1 MNCHLCCNIERNVT
15 SGAGVVENMVNKV
28 FFYKPKVNLS
38 PVHIEG
44 PFLSMVIY
52 MSASYVKYFEKPF
65 MCARQ
70 ERALKMC
77 SDATHFFFTEP
88 LFEVFQ
94 PGSTLISSFHLTL
107 A

>member
-1 MNCHLCCNIERNVT
+1 MNCHLCCNNERNVT
-15 SGAGVVENMVNKV
+15 SGAEVVENLVNKV
-28 FFYKPKVNLS
+28 FFNEPKVYLS
-38 PVHIEG
+38 PVHMAG

-70 ERALKMC
+70 GQALKMC
-77 SDATHFFFTEP
+77 SDATCFFTEP
-88 LFEVFQ
+88 LSKVFQ
-94 PGSTLISSFHLTL
+94 HGSTLISSFHLTL